1 MYFYIHR
8 TVKTFTELQV
18 TNMKLFEEKTFLYTV
33 FSYLGFLSLILL
45 MHTKLQVTNMKLF
58 EEKTFLYTV
67 FSYLGFLSLILRMHR
82 EAGEGIGTS
91 LPLSLLQITI

>member
-8 TVKTFTELQV
+8 TVKTF
-18 TNMKLFEEKTFLYTV
+18 
-33 FSYLGFLSLILL
+33 
-45 MHTKLQVTNMKLF
+45 TKLQVTNMKLF

>member
-1 MYFYIHR
+1 MYFFIHR
-8 TVKTFTELQV
+8 TVKTFTKLQV

-45 MHTKLQVTNMKLF
+45 MH
-58 EEKTFLYTV
+58 
-67 FSYLGFLSLILRMHR
+67 R

>member
-8 TVKTFTELQV
+8 TVKTFTKLQV

-45 MHTKLQVTNMKLF
+45 MH
-58 EEKTFLYTV
+58 
-67 FSYLGFLSLILRMHR
+67 R
-82 EAGEGIGTS
+82 EAEEGIGTS

>member
-8 TVKTFTELQV
+8 TVKTFTKLQV
-18 TNMKLFEEKTFLYTV
+18 TNMKLFEEKTLLYTV

-45 MHTKLQVTNMKLF
+45 MD
-58 EEKTFLYTV
+58 
-67 FSYLGFLSLILRMHR
+67 G

>member
-8 TVKTFTELQV
+8 TVKTFTKLQV

-45 MHTKLQVTNMKLF
+45 MH
-58 EEKTFLYTV
+58 
-67 FSYLGFLSLILRMHR
+67 R

>member
-1 MYFYIHR
+1 MYFYIHI
-8 TVKTFTELQV
+8 TVKTF
-18 TNMKLFEEKTFLYTV
+18 
-33 FSYLGFLSLILL
+33 
-45 MHTKLQVTNMKLF
+45 TKLQVTNMKLF

-67 FSYLGFLSLILRMHR
+67 FSYLGFLSLILVMHR

>member
-8 TVKTFTELQV
+8 TVKTF
-18 TNMKLFEEKTFLYTV
+18 
-33 FSYLGFLSLILL
+33 
-45 MHTKLQVTNMKLF
+45 TKLQVTNMKLF

-67 FSYLGFLSLILRMHR
+67 FSYLDFLSLILLMHR

-91 LPLSLLQITI
+91 LPLSLLKITIWLI

>member
-1 MYFYIHR
+1 MYFYIHI
-8 TVKTFTELQV
+8 TVKTFTKLQV
-18 TNMKLFEEKTFLYTV
+18 TNMKLFEEKTLLYTV

-45 MHTKLQVTNMKLF
+45 MD
-58 EEKTFLYTV
+58 
-67 FSYLGFLSLILRMHR
+67 G